1 MSLPGKMRVLAGLL
15 LAAGVSLAW
24 GEELSGFDCLI
35 EPYAVADVS
44 TREQGILEAFL
55 VDRGDLV
62 TRGQVVARLDS
73 SIEEASVALAEA
85 KARMRSETQERRTVL
100 SYLQREQERLE
111 KLHQN
116 KAASLHDMDKAET
129 EQERAVLRLRQAVEE
144 EQLAKLELERARK
157 ILERRTI
164 HSPIDGTV
172 VDTVLTPGESVEN
185 RTILQIAQIDPLK
198 VEVIIPVAHYGA
210 ITVGMQ
216 AEVVPKYPGATAHMA
231 TVSVV
236 DRVVDAASNTFGVRL
251 DLANS
256 DFQIPGG
263 VRCDIRFLGPE
274 AQQ

>member
-1 MSLPGKMRVLAGLL
+1 MLYEVIT
-15 LAAGVSLAW
+15 LAW

-129 EQERAVLRLRQAVEE
+129 VITSYSIHYTKLYDITYCTNKQLVFDYLKDRLVVGRGAGRLRLELQGLHQTSEGKGGRLLVITSYSIHYTKLYDAVD
-144 EQLAKLELERARK
+144 QRELVWIWSRE
-157 ILERRTI
+157 L
-164 HSPIDGTV
+164 V
-172 VDTVLTPGESVEN
+172 N
-185 RTILQIAQIDPLK
+185 W
-198 VEVIIPVAHYGA
+198 
-210 ITVGMQ
+210 
-216 AEVVPKYPGATAHMA
+216 
-231 TVSVV
+231 
-236 DRVVDAASNTFGVRL
+236 VRMWVW
-251 DLANS
+251 S
-256 DFQIPGG
+256 WWP
-263 VRCDIRFLGPE
+263 
-274 AQQ
+274 